1 MIGGTVTTLGIE
13 AGRGVTI
20 AFAIFILAVFLGGAA
35 YLTLRRPRREGTP
48 DIPPAMK
55 PGPADAQLEKPR
67 LERMQAWGIVTV
79 VVMAIWIPAVWL
91 NEPKQNETDQ
101 RNFNAASVAAGAASV
116 QLNSQTNPTGIGC
129 VRCHGSDLQG
139 GYNVFNG
146 TVVPTPDLQTVCGG
160 PKYGHAQ
167 IHSLSDVVNTIAEGR
182 TGTDMPSWSVQFAGS
197 LDDQQINDIVNYILS
212 IQKVPFKDNVCINP
226 QAAAQ

>member
-1 MIGGTVTTLGIE
+1 VGAVVTMLGIE
-13 AGRGVTI
+13 ASRGVTI
-20 AFAIFILAVFLGGAA
+20 AFAIFVLVVFLGGAA
-35 YLTLRRPRREGTP
+35 YLMLHRPRRKGTP
-48 DIPPAMK
+48 DIPAAMR
-55 PGPADAQLEKPR
+55 PGPADPQLEKPR
-67 LERMQAWGIVTV
+67 LERMQYWGIITV
-79 VVMAIWIPAVWL
+79 VAMAVWIPAVWL

-129 VRCHGSDLQG
+129 VRCHGPGLGG

-146 TVVPTPDLQTVCGG
+146 TVVPVPNLQTVCGG
-160 PKYGHAQ
+160 PKYGHAL
-167 IHSLSDVVNTIAEGR
+167 IHSLTDVVNTIAEGR
-182 TGTDMPSWSVQFAGS
+182 TGTDMPSWSVKFAGS

-226 QAAAQ
+226 QAAAG

>member
-1 MIGGTVTTLGIE
+1 MDAVVTMLGIE

-20 AFAIFILAVFLGGAA
+20 AFAIFVVAVFLGGAA
-35 YLTLRRPRREGTP
+35 YLMLRRPRRKGTP

-116 QLNSQTNPTGIGC
+116 QLNSETNPTGIGC
-129 VRCHGSDLQG
+129 VRCHGPDLGG

-146 TVVPTPDLQTVCGG
+146 TVVPVPDLQTVCGG

-167 IHSLSDVVNTIAEGR
+167 IHSLTDVVNTIAEGR
-182 TGTDMPSWSVQFAGS
+182 TGTDMPSWSVKFAGS

-226 QAAAQ
+226 QAAAG

>member
-1 MIGGTVTTLGIE
+1 MTTLALE

-20 AFAIFILAVFLGGAA
+20 AFAIFVVALFLGGAA
-35 YLTLRRPRREGTP
+35 YLTQRRPRRKGTP

-116 QLNSQTNPTGIGC
+116 QLNSEANPTGIGC
-129 VRCHGSDLQG
+129 VRCHGPNLGG
-139 GYNVFNG
+139 GYNVFNN
-146 TVVPTPDLQTVCGG
+146 TVVPVPNLQTVCGG

-167 IHSLSDVVNTIAEGR
+167 IHSLTDVVNTIAEGR
-182 TGTDMPSWSVQFAGS
+182 PGTDMPSWSVQFAGS

-226 QAAAQ
+226 QAAA